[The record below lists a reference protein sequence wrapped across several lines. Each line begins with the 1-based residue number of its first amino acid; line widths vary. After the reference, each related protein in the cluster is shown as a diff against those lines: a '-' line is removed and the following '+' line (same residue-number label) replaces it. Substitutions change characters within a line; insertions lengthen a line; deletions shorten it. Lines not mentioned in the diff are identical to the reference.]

1 MKIKTGYTST
11 RLPSPVIT
19 TRIMPAQPATWRL
32 PHSFLK
38 LILAG
43 FILVALPLILALAYS
58 AIAIDKLSV
67 QSEQAVHQ
75 AEELAHDSHMLVE
88 QNMDMEH
95 SARTYLIL
103 GDKSLLEGYFH
114 AHQQFESIITD
125 LGTLPLNAGQKK
137 MLVALSSDEQAI
149 YQSISNKST
158 TNGSAPD
165 FSGLFHLTQQFLETS
180 DAPVEHEISA
190 MQAMSRQARTMVFG
204 LLSALIPIV
213 IFLVSGFSYLITHP
227 IRQIHEAI
235 NHIGQG
241 DLSHAINIR
250 GPKELK
256 QIGERLDWMRQH
268 LLALE
273 AQKTIFLQQMSHELK
288 TPLTSIREGAD
299 LMNEN
304 VLGALNEKQ
313 RHVAQIMLTN
323 SMELQKRIEDLLNY
337 SAIQTGKLSFVWQTF
352 AVQKTLDAVLRE
364 HALTILNRK
373 LIIRQS
379 LPDVTLDGD
388 EQKIR
393 IIMDNL
399 LSNAIKYSPPGANID
414 LRGTLPDPDHLQLE
428 IVDEGPGIDPA
439 DVAHIFEPFYQGRTK
454 PESHIRGTG
463 LGLSITQE
471 YVREHGGKI
480 EVYPHQ
486 PHGTRFVLTLPL
498 HRS

>member
-1 MKIKTGYTST
+1 MM
-11 RLPSPVIT
+11 PSH
-19 TRIMPAQPATWRL
+19 PATWRI

-43 FILVALPLILALAYS
+43 FILVALPLILALGYS
-58 AIAIDKLSV
+58 AMAIDKLSV

-88 QNMDMEH
+88 QNMNMEH
-95 SARTYLIL
+95 SARLYLIL
-103 GDKSLLEGYFH
+103 SDQSLLEAYFH
-114 AHQQFESIITD
+114 AHQQFESIVTD
-125 LGTLPLNAGQKK
+125 LGTLPLNANQKK
-137 MLVALSSDEQAI
+137 LLAALSNVEHNVFQT
-149 YQSISNKST
+149 ISHKNVPASA
-158 TNGSAPD
+158 SVAPD
-165 FSGLFHLTQQFLETS
+165 FSGLFRLTQQFLETS

-190 MQAMSRQARTMVFG
+190 MQAMAKQARTMVFG
-204 LLSALIPIV
+204 LLTALIPIV
-213 IFLVSGFSYLITHP
+213 IFLVSGFSYLIAHP

-241 DLSHAINIR
+241 DLTHSINIR
-250 GPKELK
+250 GPQELK

-304 VLGALNEKQ
+304 VLGELNEKQ

-337 SAIQTGKLSFVWQTF
+337 SAIQTGKLAFVWQTF
-352 AVQKTLDAVLRE
+352 AIQNTLAAVLRE
-364 HALTILNRK
+364 HALTIMNRQ
-373 LIIRQS
+373 LHIRQN

-399 LSNAIKYSPPGANID
+399 LSNAIKYSPLGAHINIQGE
-414 LRGTLPDPDHLQLE
+414 LTAPDHLRLE
-428 IVDEGPGIDPA
+428 IIDEGPGIDPA
-439 DVAHIFEPFYQGRTK
+439 DREHIFEPFYQGRTK

-471 YVREHGGKI
+471 YVREHGGSI
-480 EVYPHQ
+480 EAHPNL
-486 PHGTRFVLTLPL
+486 PHGSRFVLILPL